1 MHLHHIL
8 REPSHALAKLTAYLT
23 VHNTLSSWY
32 GTEGMAQK
40 PRRNRHF
47 LRSQVGG
54 NGFRGRVSQVRIL
67 PGPLYFLSLLALTR
81 PDSFQA
87 PSEA

>member
-8 REPSHALAKLTAYLT
+8 RDASHAQAKLTAYLT
-23 VHNTLSSWY
+23 VYDSLSSWY

-40 PRRNRHF
+40 PRRNKHF

-54 NGFRGRVSQVRIL
+54 NGFRGCVSSCR
-67 PGPLYFLSLLALTR
+67 SLTPCVITTAAISCEL
-81 PDSFQA
+81 
-87 PSEA
+87 